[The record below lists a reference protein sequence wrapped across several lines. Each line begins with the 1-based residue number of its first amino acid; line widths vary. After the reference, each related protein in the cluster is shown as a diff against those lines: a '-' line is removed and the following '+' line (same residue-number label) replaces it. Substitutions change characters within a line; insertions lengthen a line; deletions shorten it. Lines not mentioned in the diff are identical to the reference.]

1 MDKPIEY
8 RVLLLEKDLE
18 LIKVQQG
25 ELKGL
30 KDQFTSALYK
40 MQTSEQTLIDM
51 KEKLDDYKADM
62 KTNRDDMKTERQNIA
77 VQYREMQ
84 SDFIQQFRETKE
96 DNNRQMK
103 EVRDEFR
110 IQIDKVTAALA
121 IKTASKDGFKMSD
134 DVVSLLVKIIGGLLV
149 TIAATYGIKLL

>member
-40 MQTSEQTLIDM
+40 MQSSEQSLMDM

-62 KTNRDDMKTERQNIA
+62 KASRDDMKTERQNVNI
-77 VQYREMQ
+77 QYREMQ
-84 SDFIQQFRETKE
+84 TDFIKQFRETKD

-110 IQIDKVTAALA
+110 IQIDKVTVALA
-121 IKTASKDGFKMSD
+121 AKSTAKDGFKMSD
-134 DVVSLLVKIIGGLLV
+134 DTVSLIVRIIGGVILA
-149 TIAATYGIKLL
+149 IAAAYGIKVL